1 MPHSHGCHK
10 DQAEDQAGESN
21 SPSTGYSSF
30 RRSSK
35 LGPVLDFVHPG
46 PPIVTFPHQ
55 KVEAFFEVSI
65 AHASNKEGVGYGS
78 HR

>member
-1 MPHSHGCHK
+1 M
-10 DQAEDQAGESN
+10 SN
-21 SPSTGYSSF
+21 HADETYSATSQ
-30 RRSSK
+30 RKVRSSVR
-35 LGPVLDFVHPG
+35 LG

-65 AHASNKEGVGYGS
+65 AHASNKEGVGHGP